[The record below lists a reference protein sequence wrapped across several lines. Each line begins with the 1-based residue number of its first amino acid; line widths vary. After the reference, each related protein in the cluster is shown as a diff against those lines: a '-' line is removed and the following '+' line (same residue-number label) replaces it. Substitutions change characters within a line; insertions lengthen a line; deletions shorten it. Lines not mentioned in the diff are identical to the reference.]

1 MVYGPI
7 AAFLVEMFPIR
18 IRYTSM
24 SLPYHIGNGIFGGL
38 LPAVATY
45 LVTSAK
51 DAGIEVQL
59 DKREQ
64 AAVEVGTVVLVGS
77 TAYKEFGT
85 IAEDQGVVPGAKVY
99 FAKYSGKT
107 VKIGEDKHLLLN
119 DEDIVGV
126 ISDE

>member
-1 MVYGPI
+1 MKINPVLHRV
-7 AAFLVEMFPIR
+7 LVKPE
-18 IRYTSM
+18 
-24 SLPYHIGNGIFGGL
+24 
-38 LPAVATY
+38 AVEEVDE
-45 LVTSAK
+45 LIKRAK
-51 DAGIEVQL
+51 AAGIEVQL